1 MQYLCDKNPVP
12 KPLHLMRESRWR
24 YSTERE
30 HKWSPK
36 GEMAA
41 PLHNQRYILRRYPT
55 RIRQAGGSQGQIPV
69 KENHLSPVQT
79 SSNHHEWRNNLSKS
93 IHRSL
98 TSRTLWTGNPSAERL
113 AEPLQPPLP
122 QEASELSFRFRRS
135 AGEYLSSKYPEHVL
149 PDKIQ

>member
-12 KPLHLMRESRWR
+12 KPLHLLRESRWR

-41 PLHNQRYILRRYPT
+41 PLHNRRHILRRYPT
-55 RIRQAGGSQGQIPV
+55 RIRQADGSQGQIPV

-93 IHRSL
+93 IYRSL
-98 TSRTLWTGNPSAERL
+98 TSRTLWTGDPSAERS
-113 AEPLQPPLP
+113 AEPPQP
-122 QEASELSFRFRRS
+122 QENLALDFDGVRANISAANIRRMC
-135 AGEYLSSKYPEHVL
+135 YVKKSS
-149 PDKIQ
+149 D